1 MEIIIKKICL
11 DVLESYGLTEL
22 DSMYIGDSPNDSP
35 MFGRFPLSV
44 GVSSVLD
51 YKDIMKNLPKYV
63 TNGDGED
70 GFIELINFISSTR

>member
-1 MEIIIKKICL
+1 
-11 DVLESYGLTEL
+11 
-22 DSMYIGDSPNDSP
+22 

-51 YKDIMKNLPKYV
+51 YKDVMKNLPKYI
-63 TNGDGED
+63 TNEDGED